1 MFHYRHAPDL
11 STIERRLRAIES
23 DLERYGRK
31 TGRRASS
38 SLSAAGEQ
46 IGDAMSP
53 ILSEI
58 ADRIRDGGRVA
69 GGEAAR
75 LGNEAVR
82 LGARV
87 GNQALTR
94 VSDEIEQRPLLTVAV
109 AVAVGVLIG
118 MAGRRS

>member
-31 TGRRASS
+31 AGRRASS
-38 SLSAAGEQ
+38 GLSAAGEQ
-46 IGDAMSP
+46 IGDAVSP

-58 ADRIRDGGRVA
+58 ADRIRGGGRLA
-69 GGEAAR
+69 GDEAAR

-94 VSDEIEQRPLLTVAV
+94 VSDEVEQRPLVMLAAALAV
-109 AVAVGVLIG
+109 
-118 MAGRRS
+118 

>member
-1 MFHYRHAPDL
+1 MFHYSHPPDL
-11 STIERRLRAIES
+11 STIERRLRAIEG

-31 TGRRASS
+31 AGRRASS
-38 SLSAAGEQ
+38 GLSTAGEQ
-46 IGDAMSP
+46 IGDALSP

-58 ADRIRDGGRVA
+58 ADRIRDGRRVA

-82 LGARV
+82 LGTRV
-87 GNQALTR
+87 GNQALAR
-94 VSDEIEQRPLLTVAV
+94 VSDEAEHRPLVTIAV
-109 AVAVGVLIG
+109 ALAVGVLIG